1 MSVLILQIIIKQW
14 DKSQRSEAH
23 VTERANRPDKYP
35 IKIPPAFYAIDKQCV
50 IDQHGDDLQGG
61 RVKYSQTTEGNIKL
75 DRFQIDLNNN
85 TLTYCHTSETE
96 EDPKTIGS
104 LENNWIQC
112 RYNWR
117 YSIFE
122 DEMFYWLYE
131 DITLNAICVTS
142 LNENVFLKSEPAI
155 VFEDLKLEI

>member
-23 VTERANRPDKYP
+23 VLERANRPDRCS
-35 IKIPPAFYAIDKQCV
+35 IKIPPAFYIFDKQCV

-61 RVKYSQTTEGNIKL
+61 RVKYTQTAAGNLNL
-75 DRFQIDLNNN
+75 DRFQIDLNTNV
-85 TLTYCHTSETE
+85 LEYCDTSESDE
-96 EDPKTIGS
+96 ETKTIGS

-131 DITLNAICVTS
+131 DITLNAISIDS
-142 LNENVFLKSEPAI
+142 LNTNVFLSGEPAI
-155 VFEDLKLEI
+155 GYEDLKLVV